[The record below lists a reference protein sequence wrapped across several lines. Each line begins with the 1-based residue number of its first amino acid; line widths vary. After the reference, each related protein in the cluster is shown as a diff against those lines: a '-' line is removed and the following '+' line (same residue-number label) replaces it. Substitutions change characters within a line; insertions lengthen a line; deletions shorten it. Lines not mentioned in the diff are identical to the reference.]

1 MPISVKITDSNRK
14 DKKYMAIFRLH
25 KGGRIF
31 KITHFGGKNYS
42 DYTKHKDNKR
52 KDIYLKRHKKNEDW
66 NKYTSAGALS
76 RWILWNK
83 PTLEASIKDYKKRF
97 KLD

>member
-42 DYTKHKDNKR
+42 DYTKIKMRQLQNNIMNSLRIKQINK
-52 KDIYLKRHKKNEDW
+52 L
-66 NKYTSAGALS
+66 LS
-76 RWILWNK
+76 RK
-83 PTLEASIKDYKKRF
+83 
-97 KLD
+97 